1 MAYKPMTRKERI
13 AAGEAVTPVTRD
25 EFYAKQLST
34 GNTYTFT
41 ITNISEQGEFTV
53 TTTESFAKA
62 VEAARAGLP
71 LRSDIVTPDGKHV
84 YGALTVFTDSET
96 EAELE
101 LLFSCATALSNLAAY
116 TLLWKSESVALD
128 ETKLAEAT

>member
-25 EFYAKQLST
+25 EYYAKQLST

-41 ITNISEQGEFTV
+41 ITNVSEKGEFTV

-71 LRSDIVTPDGKHV
+71 LRSDTVAPDGTHI
-84 YGALTVFTDSET
+84 YGALRVFTDSET
-96 EAELE
+96 EASRKLI
-101 LLFSCATALSNLAAY
+101 FSCVTDVSALAAFV
-116 TLLWKSESVALD
+116 LLWTSDGVTLAEKR
-128 ETKLAEAT
+128 LAEAT